1 MNNFNLK
8 NLSKYNS
15 ERFFKAYYNNTLSMN
30 LFLIELK
37 IFLKQNWWIFIL
49 LILAL
54 IIIYIT
60 WKWDI
65 TEIIILFLAN
75 FIWNLFIMVMQ
86 ANYTAQNNRIWALY
100 QVSSVSIF
108 SLISLYGYIYLWQY
122 QYLLWQVSYI
132 WAAIKAFSFYSLWKN
147 LSWFNEKSFLALN
160 LILLIIFIWFFEF
173 QNFAV
178 LQVIWF
184 SLITSWL
191 VSIIDKNRFWLN
203 IIWIWLLT
211 SGSAWGVLTSYNL
224 WNIDGVAL
232 WFFILTLTVFVYYS
246 KLLKKYI

>member
-1 MNNFNLK
+1 M
-8 NLSKYNS
+8 S
-15 ERFFKAYYNNTLSMN
+15 

-37 IFLKQNWWIFIL
+37 TFLKQNWWVFIL
-49 LILAL
+49 LIFAL
-54 IIIYIT
+54 VIIYLT
-60 WKWDI
+60 WKWNI

-86 ANYTAQNNRIWALY
+86 ANYTAQNNKIWAIY
-100 QVSSVSIF
+100 QVTSLSIF
-108 SLISLYGYIYLWQY
+108 LLISLYSFIYLWQY
-122 QYLLWQVSYI
+122 QYILWQIAYT
-132 WAAIKAFSFYSLWKN
+132 WAAIKAFGFYYLWKN
-147 LSWFNEKSFLALN
+147 LLWFNEKSFLALN
-160 LILLIIFIWFFEF
+160 WILFIIFMSHFEF
-173 QNFAV
+173 QNFAI

-191 VSIIDKNRFWLN
+191 VSIQDKIRYWLN
-203 IIWIWLLT
+203 LIWIGLLT
-211 SGSAWGVLTSYNL
+211 SWSAWWVLTSYNL